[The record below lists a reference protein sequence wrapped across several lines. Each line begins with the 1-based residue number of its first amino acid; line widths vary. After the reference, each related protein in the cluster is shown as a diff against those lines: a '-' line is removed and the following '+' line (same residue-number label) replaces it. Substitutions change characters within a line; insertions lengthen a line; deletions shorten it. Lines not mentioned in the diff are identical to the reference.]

1 MSGEPRVATLSLEAP
16 DQGVL
21 FVITGPSGV
30 GKSTLIKGL
39 MERVPGLEFSVSA
52 TTRAP
57 RDGEVDGRD
66 YHFLS
71 AEEFAHRVERSEFLE
86 YATVYD
92 RSYGTLRAPVEF
104 AIAQGRSVMLDI
116 DVQGARQVKERYPA
130 CVRVFILPP
139 SVATL
144 ATRLRGRGMAESVIA
159 RRMSQVEEQLR
170 GAPEFDFVVVNDDL
184 TSARAVFEGIF
195 LGELARVARRRSRI
209 ESVLADLAVE

>member
-1 MSGEPRVATLSLEAP
+1 MSKLNLETP
-16 DQGVL
+16 DTGVL

-92 RSYGTLRAPVEF
+92 RSYGTLRAPVEA
-104 AIAQGRSVMLDI
+104 AIAQGRSVVLDI
-116 DVQGARQVKERYPA
+116 DVQGARQVKERYAA
-130 CVRVFILPP
+130 CIRVFVLPP
-139 SVATL
+139 SVGTL
-144 ATRLRGRGMAESVIA
+144 ATRLRGRGTDESVIA
-159 RRMSQVEEQLR
+159 RRMAQVGEQLR

-184 TSARAVFEGIF
+184 SAARAVFEGVF
-195 LGELARVARRRSRI
+195 LSELARVARRRSRI
-209 ESVLADLAVE
+209 ERVLAELHD